1 MKLEI
6 GKMRKI
12 TSKENKRTNIIIIVC
27 VLCAITMF
35 ACVLVACANVR
46 CSKHDW
52 VIVEDETIQATC
64 TSNGQIT
71 QMCANCRVKKT
82 NAVAKLGHDYGA
94 WTSNDDL
101 THSRVCKNNP
111 NHVETENHTGIVV
124 NGDCI
129 LCCDES
135 IPNPNNCN
143 HDWSDWNYNGENGH
157 FRTCRNCLFSMETED
172 CSIIDADCENPSICE
187 VCGHR
192 YEGALGHDW
201 SDWTKISDG
210 YHSRVCQNDS
220 THSQTEEHKDED
232 ADNLCDD
239 CGCVYIDTE
248 LPTDPVHIWTEWTSN
263 EDGTHTRTCVSCIE
277 SHDETD
283 DCAGG
288 EADCYNGALCDLCGF
303 EYTDALGHDWNE
315 WESNED
321 GTHGRTCKNSEDCYD
336 EDDCNYVEIDRTP
349 ADCENAEIITYQCD
363 GCGHTKTEEGEGA
376 LGHDWSA
383 WNSNE
388 DDTHTRVCAND
399 EKHNE
404 TVDCNY
410 VVIEDVKVDCEVDGY
425 TVYQCDGCA
434 HSYRVDGEKALG
446 HDYGEWVL
454 DTAGNRTQY
463 CANNGNHKIVEKYI
477 PNTSIDITQGLILVH
492 YVQSA
497 LIEDPSNVRL
507 EFVKPVFDK
516 ETGETIN
523 ETTVVTKFTYYTT
536 STAKLMRF
544 TFDDISATEMG
555 TVVSAN
561 LYIGDE
567 LVAVKEYSV
576 KEYAMKYLHATST
589 SDAMKEQNK
598 ELRAMLVDMLNY
610 GAAAQIYFNY
620 KTNDLVNADLTE
632 EMRASGTQENP
643 EISADDDVY
652 RNPDGLITLNGKS
665 VSAMSI
671 IQLHL
676 SFTLNGI
683 DANDIEIV
691 MDYTDLSG
699 DARRYVID
707 GADAIAYQY
716 EDGVRY
722 SVVFDKYGASQLR
735 KDITISFRNKATG
748 ETIGDSGTTSIESNL
763 RGLLED
769 RGDDE
774 ALVNLI
780 YAMMKYSDSAAA
792 YFDR

>member
-1 MKLEI
+1 
-6 GKMRKI
+6 MRKI

-27 VLCAITMF
+27 VLCAIAMF

-82 NAVAKLGHDYGA
+82 NAVAKLGHDYSA
-94 WTSNDDL
+94 WTENENGK
-101 THSRVCKNNP
+101 HSRVCANDSS
-111 NHVETENHTGIVV
+111 HVETV
-124 NGDCI
+124 
-129 LCCDES
+129 
-135 IPNPNNCN
+135 NCN
-143 HDWSDWNYNGENGH
+143 FVEIG
-157 FRTCRNCLFSMETED
+157 RTP
-172 CSIIDADCENPSICE
+172 ADCENAEVITYQCSIINHTKTE
-187 VCGHR
+187 VGQS
-192 YEGALGHDW
+192 ALGHDW

-220 THSQTEEHKDED
+220 THNQTEEHKDED
-232 ADNLCDD
+232 DDNLCDD

-277 SHDETD
+277 SHDETE

-288 EADCYNGALCDLCGF
+288 QADCYNGALCDICGY

-376 LGHDWSA
+376 IGHDWSA

-399 EKHNE
+399 ENHNE

-671 IQLHL
+671 IQLHF
-676 SFTLNGI
+676 SFTLNGV

-707 GADAIAYQY
+707 GADANAYQY
-716 EDGVRY
+716 EDGLRY